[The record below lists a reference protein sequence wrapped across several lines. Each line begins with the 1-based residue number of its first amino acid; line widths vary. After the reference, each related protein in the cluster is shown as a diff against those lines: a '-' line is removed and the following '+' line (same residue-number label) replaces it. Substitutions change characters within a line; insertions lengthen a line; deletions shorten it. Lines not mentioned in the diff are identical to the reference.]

1 MSFYRQSRSLPKRF
15 RLILASFLQRPD
27 LPFADVLPEQAIE
40 KAFDDEDAAFA
51 EDEDAVFTPAI
62 TLWAFLSQVLFKG
75 EHRSCVAA
83 VARVAVL
90 LVALERGPC
99 SSNTGA
105 YCRAR
110 GKLSEKVIR
119 QITISVGEG
128 CEGKLGE
135 ELLWHERHV
144 RLVDG
149 TTVSMPDTP
158 ENQELYPQNSQQK
171 EGLGFPIARVVML
184 LSLATGMVT
193 DMAMG
198 PYAGKGTGEPALLR
212 SLLGSIDP
220 DDIVLADRYYC
231 SYFMIAGLQEL
242 GIDLVAR
249 IHQRRKVDFR
259 RGRRLG
265 GRRLGRDD
273 HIATWDRP
281 QRPAWMDQQTY
292 DRMPTSIEVREIRVH
307 VGQPGCRVES
317 FVAVTTLTDA
327 TAYPKEDIA
336 SLYQSR
342 WLVELDIRAIKITMG
357 MDILRCKTPEMV
369 RKEMWTCLLAYNLIR
384 QAMLQ
389 AASEAGVSPRTL
401 SFTAAVQAIGANW
414 LVMVLGDDTL
424 TSLLVDAALAGMA
437 VHVVGNRPGRVE
449 PRAVKR
455 RPKEHALLTKPRDE
469 ARAELLKGKLM

>member
-1 MSFYRQSRSLPKRF
+1 MSFYQQSHSLPRRF
-15 RLILASFLQRPD
+15 RLILVSFLQRPD

-40 KAFDDEDAAFA
+40 RAFEEEDATFA
-51 EDEDAVFTPAI
+51 DEEEGDVYTPAM
-62 TLWAFLSQVLFKG
+62 TLWAFLSQVLFKD

-119 QITISVGEG
+119 QITLSVARG
-128 CEGKLGE
+128 CEDKLGK
-135 ELLWHERHV
+135 ELLWHGRHV

-149 TTVSMPDTP
+149 STVSMPDTL
-158 ENQELYPQNSQQK
+158 ENQEAYPQNSQQK
-171 EGLGFPIARVVML
+171 EGLGFPIARVVVL
-184 LSLATGMVT
+184 LSLVTGMVT
-193 DMAMG
+193 DMAMA
-198 PYAGKGTGEPALLR
+198 PYAGKGTGENALLR
-212 SLLGSIDP
+212 SLLGSIDR

-231 SYFMIAGLQEL
+231 SYFMIALLQEL

-265 GRRLGRDD
+265 KDD
-273 HIATWDRP
+273 QVVTWDRP
-281 QRPAWMDQQTY
+281 PKPQWMDGQTY

-307 VGQPGCRVES
+307 VGQPGYRVKS

-327 TAYPKEDIA
+327 KEYPKEEIA

-342 WLVELDIRAIKITMG
+342 WLAELDIRAIKITMG

-384 QAMLQ
+384 RTMLQ
-389 AASEAGVSPRTL
+389 SATEAGVLPRTL
-401 SFTAAVQAIGANW
+401 SFAAALQSIGVSW
-414 LVMVLGDDTL
+414 LVMVLTDDASASRL
-424 TSLLVDAALAGMA
+424 IDAALATMA
-437 VHVVGNRPGRVE
+437 QHVVGNRPGRVE
-449 PRAVKR
+449 PRAIKR
-455 RPKEHALLTKPRDE
+455 RPKEHALLTKPRAE
-469 ARAELLKGKLM
+469 ARTELLKGKLM

>member
-1 MSFYRQSRSLPKRF
+1 MLLYAQSRSRTNRF
-15 RLILASFLQRPD
+15 RLILDSFLQRPD
-27 LPFADVLPEQAIE
+27 LPFADVLSEQAIE
-40 KAFDDEDAAFA
+40 KAFNDEDATFA
-51 EDEDAVFTPAI
+51 EDEDVVFTPAV
-62 TLWAFLSQVLFKG
+62 TLWAFLSQVLFKD

-90 LVALERGPC
+90 LVTLERGPC

-128 CEGKLGE
+128 CEDKLGN
-135 ELLWHERHV
+135 ELLWHGRHV

-149 TTVSMPDTP
+149 STVSMPDTP
-158 ENQELYPQNSQQK
+158 ENQEAYPQNDQQK
-171 EGLGFPIARVVML
+171 EGVGFPIARIVML
-184 LSLATGMVT
+184 LSLVTGMVT
-193 DMAMG
+193 DMAMA

-212 SLLGSIDP
+212 SLFGSIDR

-231 SYFMIAGLQEL
+231 SYFMIALLQEL

-249 IHQRRKVDFR
+249 IHQRRKVD
-259 RGRRLG
+259 LHC

-281 QRPAWMDQQTY
+281 QRPPWMNQQTY
-292 DRMPTSIEVREIRVH
+292 DRMPTSIRVREMRVQ
-307 VGQPGCRVES
+307 VGQPGYRVES
-317 FVAVTTLTDA
+317 FVIVTTLTDA
-327 TAYPKEDIA
+327 KEYPKEDIA

-342 WLVELDIRAIKITMG
+342 WLAELDIRAIKITMG

-384 QAMLQ
+384 RTMLQ
-389 AASEAGVSPRTL
+389 SATEAGVLPRTL
-401 SFTAAVQAIGANW
+401 SFTAALQSIGASW
-414 LVMVLGDDTL
+414 LVMVLTDDVRA
-424 TSLLVDAALAGMA
+424 SLLIDAALTILA

-449 PRAVKR
+449 PRAIKR
-455 RPKEHALLTKPRDE
+455 RPKEHALLTKPRAE
-469 ARAELLKGKLM
+469 ARAELMKGKSM